1 MKLND
6 VEIEQLVKA
15 ADIVTM
21 ARTAVEREGDVIF
34 AHAPEMPTRFAEQLT
49 QIIRGGVAIGMSRER
64 AMQLAIRCARDSIP
78 PLRLEIILDVA
89 INPHTTVGD
98 VRRRTSMP
106 WHTIKRE
113 LEGLYML
120 GILKCD
126 EATDEDHDDRRK
138 WFYSLNP
145 SFDYKT
151 LAAMAGRT
159 KPSLKVKSK
168 QKPMT
173 LTENEAIK
181 YVSVVKA
188 AEEKAIDEIE
198 YKRSSPKPRGRGKR

>member
-1 MKLND
+1 
-6 VEIEQLVKA
+6 
-15 ADIVTM
+15 
-21 ARTAVEREGDVIF
+21 
-34 AHAPEMPTRFAEQLT
+34 
-49 QIIRGGVAIGMSRER
+49 
-64 AMQLAIRCARDSIP
+64 MQLAIRCARDSIP

-138 WFYSLNP
+138 WFYSLDP

-159 KPSLKVKSK
+159 KQSQVPVWSK
-168 QKPMT
+168 CKKT
-173 LTENEAIK
+173 KALTQGEAIE
-181 YVSVVKA
+181 YVQKVEA
-188 AEEKAIDEIE
+188 ASDKAIEEIE
-198 YKRSSPKPRGRGKR
+198 TKKTSRKPRGRGKR